1 MLFYRELVTK
11 NMEPHRQACGTSC
24 YAQTGDILSKEHSP
38 TAKAVVLCVEG
49 WITRG
54 FVR

>member
-11 NMEPHRQACGTSC
+11 NMELHRQACGTSC
-24 YAQTGDILSKEHSP
+24 YAQTGDILSKELSP
-38 TAKAVVLCVEG
+38 TAKAMGLCVER